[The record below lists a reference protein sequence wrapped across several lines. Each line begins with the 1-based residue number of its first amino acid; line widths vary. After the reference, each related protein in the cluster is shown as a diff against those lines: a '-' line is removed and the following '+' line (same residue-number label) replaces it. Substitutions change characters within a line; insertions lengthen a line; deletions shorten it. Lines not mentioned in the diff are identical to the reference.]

1 MRRIAPLLC
10 VGFLGQTQ
18 ADNAVT
24 ITTDRPSVTA
34 SSTTVP
40 QGGLQIESGLQA
52 TDNGGQW
59 TLDAPEVLLRYGLL
73 RKTELRLVL
82 PNYSLTLPAGGSSPH
97 GFGDMAVA
105 MEQQLGPIGGFD
117 LALIPSISLPSG
129 AGAISSGG
137 YDPGLELPWSR
148 ALSDTWTV
156 AGQLAAY
163 APTVNGTRNYT
174 RELALL
180 FDRQL
185 DAGWDVF
192 TEYAADVPRHG
203 GSRQLLHLG
212 TTYRPSPHHQL
223 DLHAGFGLTKAAP
236 ASLVG
241 LGYSYLCFAN

>member
-1 MRRIAPLLC
+1 MRRMAPLLC
-10 VGFLGQTQ
+10 VCFLGQTQ
-18 ADNAVT
+18 ADDAVT
-24 ITTDRPSVTA
+24 IATDRPSVTA

-59 TLDAPEVLLRYGLL
+59 ALDAPEVLLRYGLL
-73 RKTELRLVL
+73 RRTELRLVL
-82 PNYSLTLPAGGSSPH
+82 PDYVLTLPANGSSPR
-97 GFGDMAVA
+97 GFGDVAVA
-105 MEQQLGPIGGFD
+105 IEQQLGPIGGFD

-129 AGAISSGG
+129 AQGISSGG
-137 YDPGLELPWSR
+137 YDPGLQLPWSR

-156 AGQLAAY
+156 AGQFAAY
-163 APTVNGTRNYT
+163 WPTVNGTRNYT
-174 RELALL
+174 SELSLL

-185 DAGWDVF
+185 HGRWDIF
-192 TEYAADVPRHG
+192 TEYAADVPQRG
-203 GSRQLLHLG
+203 GSRQLLHVG
-212 TTYRPSPHHQL
+212 TTYKPSPHHQL

>member
-1 MRRIAPLLC
+1 MRRVAPLLC

-18 ADNAVT
+18 ADEAVT
-24 ITTDRPSVTA
+24 IATDRPSVTA

-40 QGGLQIESGLQA
+40 QGGLQIEGGLQA
-52 TDNGGQW
+52 TDSGGQW
-59 TLDAPEVLLRYGLL
+59 TLDAPELLLRYGLL

-82 PNYSLTLPAGGSSPH
+82 PNYSLTLPAGGSSPY
-97 GFGDMAVA
+97 GFGDVAVA
-105 MEQQLGPIGGFD
+105 MEQQLGPIGGLD

-129 AGAISSGG
+129 ARAISSGG
-137 YDPGLELPWSR
+137 YDPGVELPWSH
-148 ALSDTWTV
+148 ALSATWTI

-163 APTVNGTRNYT
+163 WPTMDGARNYT
-174 RELALL
+174 RELSLL

-185 DAGWDVF
+185 DAGWDIF
-192 TEYAADVPRHG
+192 TEYAANVPRHG

-212 TTYRPSPHHQL
+212 TTYKPSPHQQI